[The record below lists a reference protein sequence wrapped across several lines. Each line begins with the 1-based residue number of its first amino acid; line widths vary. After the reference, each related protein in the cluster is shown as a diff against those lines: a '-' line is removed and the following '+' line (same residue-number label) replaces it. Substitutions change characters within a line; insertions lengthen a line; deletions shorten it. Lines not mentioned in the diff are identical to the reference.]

1 MKYEIIYYKVQWA
14 FHLISTP
21 PLLTRLLTLDPF
33 GNGFTRDPLGN
44 SLFFVELIENLRF
57 FSSPSEISVN
67 VVPLICD
74 RPPREF
80 SEFYSPP
87 LGNFWA
93 EFIDHP
99 LRNFRRRQV
108 IASSSPLGN

>member
-1 MKYEIIYYKVQWA
+1 MGLPFNIHPSPVDEV
-14 FHLISTP
+14 TD
-21 PLLTRLLTLDPF
+21 LDPF
-33 GNGFTRDPLGN
+33 GNGFTGDPLGN

-57 FSSPSEISVN
+57 FSSPSEIPVD
-67 VVPLICD
+67 VDPLICD
-74 RPPREF
+74 TPPREF

-87 LGNFWA
+87 RLGNFWA